1 MKKFLATLLVS
12 ALAFGPAPS
21 AFADTQNWDGG
32 GNDGLWATTTNWHL
46 DAAVPGTGN
55 NATFNAAAGGGGA
68 IINLGAGI
76 TIGSI
81 VFDLAAAAAYTIG
94 SAAGQQITFNN
105 GGGVVVNNG
114 VVQTQT
120 IAANVILA
128 DNATFTNNGANDA
141 FLLNVTGNVTGGAAG
156 TLTLNGSD
164 TGANIVSG
172 IISDGSAP
180 LAVTKAEAGTWH
192 LSGVNTYTGATTI
205 NAGTLDLDR
214 SLTASSGINFTGAGT
229 LTIADN
235 ANITPAITTTGNGQG
250 TVTTEGTT
258 TFAGAIGTSVLL
270 DLAAINVNGV
280 GESVTFG
287 RNVFS
292 EDLVQGAANTI
303 NIGANTVTLG
313 DDLTMNAAGTLGLT
327 INSGTSFGNIQVAD
341 TATIAATNVIN
352 VNLAGV
358 IANGST
364 FTVVNAVTDAIT
376 GNPTVTDNS
385 AFFNFT
391 AAENGT
397 VDLVLTANSN
407 AAAVAQT
414 GNASNV
420 LAAVDSAVVGGAS
433 GDFTTAINSLYA
445 ISGLQAA
452 SDAVETLDPDA
463 TGGNVEGTQA
473 ITDQFMGGV
482 SNRLGFARSALGQ
495 TGVSTGDMFQGS
507 GFWLQGL
514 GSHGDQD
521 ARKGSAGYAYDAFGV
536 ALGADK
542 LVSDHLRVG
551 LAAGYG
557 RTGIDSKALGNAQTD
572 VNSWS
577 GSIYTSYDSTVMGRD
592 AEGGPK
598 ESISPE
604 DDSFYVDTIAAFTY
618 HDYDS
623 SRNIA
628 LGALNRT
635 AEADFGGQQYS
646 FKAETGYTIR
656 TEATRALETTPF
668 LSLGYSYLHM
678 NSYSEKGA
686 GALNLTV
693 DGEGYHALDQ
703 ALGMRF
709 AYPMVCNKTGI
720 TFIPAVKAAWLYDYI
735 GDRVETK
742 STFAGGGSSFTTKGA
757 EPAQSGFLVGAELA
771 LVNVGNLT
779 LTANWDMELRDEYLS
794 NTYGG
799 TARFEF

>member
-1 MKKFLATLLVS
+1 MKKFLVALLIGAVV
-12 ALAFGPAPS
+12 FGPTPS
-21 AFADTQNWDGG
+21 AFAVTDNWDGST
-32 GNDGLWATTTNWHL
+32 DAVWATATNWVT
-46 DAAVPGTGN
+46 DDSAPGTGE
-55 NATFNAAAGGGGA
+55 NATFNAAAGVGGA
-68 IINLGAGI
+68 IIDLGAGI

-81 VFDLAAAAAYTIG
+81 IFDQAAVAAYTIG
-94 SAAGQQITFNN
+94 SAVGQQITLNN
-105 GGGVVVNNG
+105 GGGIVVNNG
-114 VVQTQT
+114 VIQTQT
-120 IAANVILA
+120 IAANVILD

-164 TGANIVSG
+164 TGANTVSG
-172 IISDGSAP
+172 IISDGSAA
-180 LAVTKAEAGTWH
+180 LNVTKSEAGTWH
-192 LSGVNTYTGATTI
+192 LSGANTYTGATTI
-205 NAGTLDLDR
+205 NAGTLHLDS
-214 SLTASSGINFTGAGT
+214 SLTASSGISFTGAGT
-229 LTIADN
+229 LIIADN
-235 ANITPAITTTGNGQG
+235 ANITPAITTNANNQG
-250 TVTTEGTT
+250 TITTQGTT
-258 TFAGAIGTSVLL
+258 TFAGAIGTSALL
-270 DLAAINVNGV
+270 DLAAININGA
-280 GESVTFG
+280 GETVTFG
-287 RNVFS
+287 GNVFT
-292 EDLVQGAANTI
+292 EDLIQGAANTI
-303 NIGANTVTLG
+303 NIGANTITVG
-313 DDLTMNAAGTLGLT
+313 DDFTMDAAGTLALT

-358 IANGST
+358 IASGST
-364 FTVVNAVTDAIT
+364 FTVINAVTDAIT

-385 AFFNFT
+385 VFFFFT
-391 AAENGT
+391 AAENAT
-397 VDLVLTANSN
+397 VDLVLTAHSN

-414 GNASNV
+414 ENASNV
-420 LAAVDSAVVGGAS
+420 LAAVDSAVARGAS
-433 GDFTTAINSLYA
+433 ADFTTAIGSLYA
-445 ISGLQAA
+445 ISDIQSA
-452 SDAVETLDPDA
+452 SDAVETLDADA
-463 TGGNVEGTQA
+463 TGGNIEGTRA
-473 ITDQFMGGV
+473 ITDQFMGSV

-495 TGVSTGDMFQGS
+495 TGIATGDMFHGA

-521 ARKGSAGYAYDAFGV
+521 ARKGSAGYSYDAFGV
-536 ALGADK
+536 AIGADK

-551 LAAGYG
+551 IAAGYG
-557 RTGIDSKALGNAQTD
+557 RTGIDSKALGGAQTD

-577 GSIYTSYDSTVMGRD
+577 GSIYTSYDSAVMGRD
-592 AEGGPK
+592 AEGGQK

-623 SRNIA
+623 SRNIL
-628 LGALNRT
+628 LGALSRT
-635 AEADFGGQQYS
+635 AEADHGGQQYS
-646 FKAETGYTIR
+646 FKVETGYTIR

-668 LSLGYSYLHM
+668 ISLGYSYLHM
-678 NSYSEKGA
+678 NGYSEKGA

-709 AYPMVCNKTGI
+709 AYPM
-720 TFIPAVKAAWLYDYI
+720 TFDKSDLILIPAVKAAWLYDYI

-757 EPAQSGFLVGAELA
+757 KPAQSGFLVGAELA
-771 LVNVGNLT
+771 LVNIGNLT
-779 LTANWDMELRDEYLS
+779 FTANWDMELRDEYLS